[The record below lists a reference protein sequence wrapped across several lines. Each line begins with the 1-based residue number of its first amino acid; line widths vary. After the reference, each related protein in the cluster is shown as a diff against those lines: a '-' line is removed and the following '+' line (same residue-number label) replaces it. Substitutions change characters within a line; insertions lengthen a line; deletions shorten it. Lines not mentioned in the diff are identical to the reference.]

1 MGNTPD
7 ISSLVSYDFYD
18 YVWYYDQTPEFPA
31 PKRKIGRWIG
41 EAQSFG
47 QAMCYWVLSEN
58 AVPIVR
64 SAVQTIPDDE
74 MNTEDFKAESKLL
87 DDKIT
92 SKFGEPSSE
101 DSIHT
106 YPR

>member
-1 MGNTPD
+1 VRNKSAGNPYQLEGRTPFEAVMGNTPD

-64 SAVQTIPDDE
+64 STVQTIPDDE
-74 MNTEDFKAESKLL
+74 MNTEDFKANRS
-87 DDKIT
+87 
-92 SKFGEPSSE
+92 
-101 DSIHT
+101 
-106 YPR
+106 